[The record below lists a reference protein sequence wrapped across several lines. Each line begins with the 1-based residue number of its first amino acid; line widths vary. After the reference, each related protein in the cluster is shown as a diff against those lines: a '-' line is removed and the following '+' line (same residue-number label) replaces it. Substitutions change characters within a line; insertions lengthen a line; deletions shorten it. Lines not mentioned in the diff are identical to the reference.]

1 MTSGRLP
8 RVPAQHP
15 QGGGLA
21 GHEVWGSAGAGR
33 PVTVNANG
41 TLEVETCTGTW
52 LFHLRRSMFCRVPV
66 GTRREFLPPD
76 AWQEYDRL
84 SLSPDGV
91 VRVILDR
98 DAHSGITGW
107 LHGPGCSRCASLQVE
122 LSGAGAS

>member
-1 MTSGRLP
+1 MTSGQLP

-15 QGGGLA
+15 QGSGPAAQGI
-21 GHEVWGSAGAGR
+21 WGSAGAGR

-52 LFHLRRSMFCRVPV
+52 LFHLRRSLFCRVPV
-66 GTRREFLPPD
+66 GTRREFLPAD
-76 AWQEYDRL
+76 AWRPYDRL
-84 SLSPDGV
+84 SLSPEGV